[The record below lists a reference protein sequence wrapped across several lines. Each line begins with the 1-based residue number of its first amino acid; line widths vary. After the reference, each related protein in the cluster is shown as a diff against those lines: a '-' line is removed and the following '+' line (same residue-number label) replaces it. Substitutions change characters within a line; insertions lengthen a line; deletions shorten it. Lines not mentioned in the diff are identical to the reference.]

1 MSQAQDQ
8 PTDALE
14 QAHEQMRQV
23 QEHLGDRDFEPALA
37 VFAQLHAADQAEL
50 IQELAD
56 DHQQVVLGSLAP
68 VEAANIMEQMEPEDA
83 VNVFGG
89 LTSTALSAV
98 LDQAAPDVA
107 ADFLRQLPEE
117 QSRQALEDMEGSEHV
132 APLLAY
138 ADESAGGIMTPGYL
152 SVRDDVTAINALD
165 GVRILGPE
173 AEDIGSIMIVDEER
187 RLVGS
192 LSLVRL
198 ALARP
203 TALVRDIMDRE
214 VVSVAAGTDQEECA
228 RLMEHYDLRYLPVI
242 DQGAHLIGVI
252 LVEDLV
258 DVLQEEATEDMYSMT
273 GIVGERLF
281 GSFPSSIRRRL
292 PWLTLNLGTTI
303 LAALVVSLFESTIEK
318 LVILAVFLPVIAGQ
332 GGIGGT
338 QTLTLVIR
346 SIALG
351 EMPSGRAFRLLAR
364 EFLLGL
370 IHGLLLGVII
380 GLVVYFW
387 KGSFWLGVVLFLA
400 MTGNMVV
407 AGMAGAATPL
417 ALRLLRLDPALGSAV
432 LVTTITDIVGFLLFL
447 GIAAALISRLV

>member
-1 MSQAQDQ
+1 MSQAAEN

-14 QAHEQMRQV
+14 HAQELMRRV
-23 QEHLGDRDFEPALA
+23 SEHLEAQEHEAAFG
-37 VFAQLHAADQAEL
+37 VFTGLHPADQAEL
-50 IQELAD
+50 IAELDQEQRRRLIDSMELEETAR
-56 DHQQVVLGSLAP
+56 VL
-68 VEAANIMEQMEPEDA
+68 EHMEPEDA
-83 VNVFGG
+83 VRVFGQMEA
-89 LTSTALSAV
+89 TALSDV

-117 QSRQALEDMEGSEHV
+117 QSRQALEEMEESEGV
-132 APLLAY
+132 APLLEY
-138 ADESAGGIMTPGYL
+138 SDESAGGIMTTEYL
-152 SVRDDVTAINALD
+152 SVRDDITAVNALD

-173 AEDIGSIMIVDEER
+173 AEDVGSIMIVDEER
-187 RLVGS
+187 RPVGS

-203 TALVRDIMDRE
+203 TAPVRDIMDQE
-214 VVSVAAGTDQEECA
+214 VVSVPAGTDQEECA

-242 DQGAHLIGVI
+242 DEGGRLIGVI

-273 GIVGERLF
+273 GIVGERLSGPFF
-281 GSFPSSIRRRL
+281 GSIRRRL

-303 LAALVVSLFESTIEK
+303 LAALVISLFESTIEK

-351 EMPSGRAFRLLAR
+351 DAPRERAFRLLRR
-364 EFLLGL
+364 ELFLGV
-370 IHGLLLGVII
+370 IHGIFLGVII
-380 GLVVYFW
+380 GLVAYAW
-387 KGSFWLGVVLFLA
+387 KGNFMLGVVLFVA
-400 MTGNMVV
+400 MIGNMMV
-407 AGMAGAATPL
+407 AGLAGAATPL

-432 LVTTITDIVGFLLFL
+432 IVTTITDIVGFLLFL
-447 GIAAALISRLV
+447 GIAAALISKLV